1 MNLFGTWDDLCGRG
15 NNVCSVRQVDS
26 PGLIGGNRDG
36 RRFVSFVIVGYDGR
50 SFRGGRRGEAGG
62 KSRRRNWDGGSRI
75 MGLWL
80 RK

>member
-1 MNLFGTWDDLCGRG
+1 MDGL
-15 NNVCSVRQVDS
+15 
-26 PGLIGGNRDG
+26 GLIGGDRDD

-62 KSRRRNWDGGSRI
+62 KSRRRNWDGESRI